1 MIYLNPKKNP
11 TNPEQGSLPYSCR
24 WVAVVFCCQV
34 KTKITKWDYC
44 VPTKHCISIH
54 TYVHNLT
61 SIYFRYRYKK
71 WTLLLITKQTE
82 PVHNIC
88 GLQHLCDF
96 FYSWVDLETDN
107 YTPAVNSQYRDELQG
122 STCIGRLPFVL
133 RRQMMTMST
142 MMRLSRM
149 TAQMTPMMITSV
161 SVRSVF
167 WDCPTKHNKAQTWI
181 TMFNK

>member
-1 MIYLNPKKNP
+1 MRFIRCSNKALHFNTY
-11 TNPEQGSLPYSCR
+11 G
-24 WVAVVFCCQV
+24 
-34 KTKITKWDYC
+34 
-44 VPTKHCISIH
+44 

-88 GLQHLCDF
+88 SLQHLCAF
-96 FYSWVDLETDN
+96 FLFLSRSWDR
-107 YTPAVNSQYRDELQG
+107 YTLAVNSQYQDELQG

-167 WDCPTKHNKAQTWI
+167 WDCPTKHKHESPCLINKAENV
-181 TMFNK
+181 NKTHLTTLSKF

>member
-1 MIYLNPKKNP
+1 MIYLNPPKNP

-71 WTLLLITKQTE
+71 WTLLLITKQYLRTATL
-82 PVHNIC
+82 VW
-88 GLQHLCDF
+88 F
-96 FYSWVDLETDN
+96 FLFLSRSWDR

-181 TMFNK
+181 TMFSK